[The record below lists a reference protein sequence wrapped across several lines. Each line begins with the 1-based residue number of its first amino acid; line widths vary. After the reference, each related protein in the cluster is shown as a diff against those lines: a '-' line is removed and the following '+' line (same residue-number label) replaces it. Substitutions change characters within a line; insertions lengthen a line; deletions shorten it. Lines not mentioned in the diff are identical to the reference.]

1 MGDRRGRP
9 GRPGRRVCVDRRAD
23 ELPHHQREPVDR
35 RGSARVREGHRQV
48 PLLFLSLLAARAAYS
63 IEFGAIVDRKLPD
76 RMICHSHWTVNGT
89 KMSKSKGNYVP
100 LQALRRFVRVLIVL
114 RSR

>member
-1 MGDRRGRP
+1 
-9 GRPGRRVCVDRRAD
+9 
-23 ELPHHQREPVDR
+23 
-35 RGSARVREGHRQV
+35 
-48 PLLFLSLLAARAAYS
+48 
-63 IEFGAIVDRKLPD
+63 
-76 RMICHSHWTVNGT
+76 MICHSHWTVNGT